1 MANDSVNCLAGVDE
15 AGLGPVLGPLVVA
28 GIAMAGPAGHDP
40 WNLLLENVS
49 HDRHVKGKV
58 RVADSKRVHHGTHGL
73 ERLEETV
80 LTFLTAASDRVPRT
94 LEDLLRLA
102 HCDIARL
109 KRCPWYANLALKL
122 PLHNDR
128 NEIEL
133 RGHLLARTLDAN
145 GIRVLGIALRAVD
158 AGEFNEL
165 LAATN
170 NKGEAHFA
178 AYGDVIARLLRT
190 LPTGAHLVADRA
202 GSRLRYADDMRDLL
216 PEATVTILHE
226 GERVSNYAIAID
238 ERQIKLT
245 FTVEAEDRA
254 FPTALASC
262 FAKYLRELMLVVLN
276 RWFSARC
283 PGLEPTAGYWVDGH
297 RFLDDVASL
306 IETPDFPRKLLIRDR

>member
-1 MANDSVNCLAGVDE
+1 MNCLAGVDE

-40 WNLLLENVS
+40 WKLLLDHVTR
-49 HDRHVKGKV
+49 DRHVKGKV
-58 RVADSKRVHHGTHGL
+58 RVADSKRVHQGNHGL

-80 LTFLTAASDRVPRT
+80 LTFLTATSDRVPRT

-102 HCDIARL
+102 HCDIDRL
-109 KRCPWYANLALKL
+109 KRCPWYANLALPL
-122 PLHNDR
+122 PLHCDR
-128 NEIEL
+128 GEIEL

-145 GIRVLGIALRAVD
+145 GVRVLGIALRAVD

-165 LAATN
+165 LATTE

-178 AYGDVIARLLRT
+178 AYGDVIARLVRT
-190 LPTGAHLVADRA
+190 LPNGAHLVADRA

-216 PEATVTILHE
+216 PEAKIAIVKEEERISIYDVVI
-226 GERVSNYAIAID
+226 GERHV
-238 ERQIKLT
+238 KLT

-262 FAKYLRELMLVVLN
+262 FAKYLRELMLEVLN
-276 RWFSARC
+276 RWFRARC

-297 RFLDDVASL
+297 RFLDDIRSL
-306 IETPDFPRKLLIRDR
+306 IETPGFPRKLLIRDR